1 MSGADATNPAR
12 MELTMTATATLELY
26 RHAAR
31 RAILT
36 VDFSNGGFILATIK
50 IGRQYGGAFASDD
63 FIRAALLESAQ
74 TRATFEASSHGATL
88 SAPVAWE

>member
-1 MSGADATNPAR
+1 
-12 MELTMTATATLELY
+12 MTATATLEIH

-36 VDFSNGGFILATIK
+36 VDFINGGFILATIE
-50 IGRQYGGAFASDD
+50 IGQQYGGAFASEA
-63 FIRAALLESAQ
+63 FIRTALLASAQ
-74 TRATFEASSHGATL
+74 SRATFEASSHGATL